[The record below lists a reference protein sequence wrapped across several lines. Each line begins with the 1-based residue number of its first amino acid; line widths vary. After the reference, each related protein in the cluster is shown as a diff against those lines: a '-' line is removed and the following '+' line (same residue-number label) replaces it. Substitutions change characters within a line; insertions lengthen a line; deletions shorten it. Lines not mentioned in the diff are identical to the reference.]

1 MGRVEGSPEEA
12 DSLWTGHGRILAQM
26 PTPVSAAP
34 PELVRG
40 RFAPSPTGRLHLGH
54 ARTMLS
60 AWLQVRRAGG
70 RFVLRIEDIDRSRV
84 KPDSEASI
92 LRDLAW
98 LGFDWDEGPD
108 VGGPFGPYRQSDC
121 LDRYAAAVDRL
132 GDRLFPCSCT
142 RKEIRAATGATTGE
156 IAYPGTCR
164 DGPTHPDR
172 RQSLRFRVEPETLTW
187 IDLEKGETRE
197 DPSTVC
203 GDFVVRG
210 KDGGPVYQLACVVD
224 DIEQRITHVLRGDD
238 IAESTGRQLLLYRAL
253 GAAPPRF
260 AHVPLVR
267 DEDGH
272 RLAKRRGSPPI
283 EALREA
289 GRDPRDVV
297 GELAASRGLIGA
309 GEAASPADLLRIRPG
324 DVGPA

>member
-1 MGRVEGSPEEA
+1 
-12 DSLWTGHGRILAQM
+12 M
-26 PTPVSAAP
+26 PTPVSP
-34 PELVRG
+34 VPSGEVRG

-54 ARTMLS
+54 ARTMLL

-70 RFVLRIEDIDRSRV
+70 RFVMRIEDIDRSRV
-84 KPDSEASI
+84 KADSEASI

-108 VGGPFGPYRQSDC
+108 VGGPYGPYRQSEC
-121 LDRYAAAVDRL
+121 LERYRGAVERL
-132 GDRLFPCSCT
+132 GGHLFACSCT
-142 RKEIRAATGATTGE
+142 RKEVRAAAGAVDGE
-156 IAYPGTCR
+156 IVYPGTCR
-164 DGPTHPDR
+164 EGPTHPDR
-172 RQSLRFRVEPETLTW
+172 PCSLRFRAEPEVLRWT
-187 IDLEKGETRE
+187 DLEKGPCAE

-238 IAESTGRQLLLYRAL
+238 IAASTSRQLLLYRAL
-253 GAAPPRF
+253 GAPPPTF
-260 AHVPLVR
+260 AHVPLLR
-267 DEDGH
+267 DAHGL

-283 EALREA
+283 EALRAA

-297 GELAASRGLIGA
+297 GELAASCGLLPA
-309 GEAASPADLLRIRPG
+309 PEAVRPDDLTG
-324 DVGPA
+324 